1 VLGVCLPGVS
11 GYECCYELRA
21 EFGPALA
28 ILLAS
33 SVRTERLDAT
43 VGLLLGADDVIVG
56 PLNEGELLAR
66 VTRLVSTPG
75 RTNGSQRPELTN
87 REGEV
92 LALLADGLQQKEI
105 AHELGISPK
114 TVATYLERIR
124 TQARRPYRTE
134 PSRRRTAADCW
145 PSRCAATRRAAS

>member
-124 TQARRPYRTE
+124 TQARRP
-134 PSRRRTAADCW
+134 
-145 PSRCAATRRAAS
+145 